1 MVDAVSSGLG
11 AGALTQA
18 LGAGGSKALGQE
30 AFLKLLVAQLQ
41 NQDPL
46 NPQENY
52 EFVAQ
57 LAQFSSLEQSIGIND
72 RLDAL
77 ALQNQGLQNSQIVGL
92 VGKEATVK
100 GDIVTLNGQ
109 GAIVPISFTLNDAAE
124 ESTIVIRD
132 AAGRTVRTIPVAAKA
147 AGTVTVTWNGQN
159 DAGNPQ
165 PAGPYKVSVTA
176 KNADGAPV
184 SLTQQTT
191 GLIEAV
197 SFDRGFPVL
206 HLDSGVAAPVGD
218 LLSVSPPTPPTSPN
232 PSTSSQEG
240 S

>member
-1 MVDAVSSGLG
+1 MVDAIGSGFG
-11 AGALTQA
+11 AGALTEA
-18 LGAGGSKALGQE
+18 LGAGGNTPMGQE
-30 AFLKLLVAQLQ
+30 TFLKLLVAQLQ

-77 ALQNQGLQNSQIVGL
+77 AIQNQGMQNTQIVGL

-109 GAIVPISFTLNDAAE
+109 GSIVPISFTLDEAAQ

-165 PAGPYKVSVTA
+165 PAGPYKVTVTA
-176 KNADGAPV
+176 KDADGSPV
-184 SLTQQTT
+184 SLTQQSK
-191 GLIEAV
+191 GLVQSV
-197 SFDRGFPVL
+197 SFDRGFPVI

-218 LLSVSPPTPPTSPN
+218 LLSVSPAPSPN
-232 PSTSSQEG
+232 P
-240 S
+240 

>member
-1 MVDAVSSGLG
+1 MVDAVRSSLG

-18 LGAGGSKALGQE
+18 LGAGGNKPLGQE

-77 ALQNQGLQNSQIVGL
+77 ALQNQGLQNSQIVSL

-109 GAIVPISFTLNDAAE
+109 GSIVPISFTLDDAAK
-124 ESTIVIRD
+124 ESTIVIQD
-132 AAGRTVRTIPVAAKA
+132 TAGRPVRTIPVAAKA
-147 AGTVTVTWNGQN
+147 AGTVTVQWNGQN

-165 PAGPYKVSVTA
+165 PAGPYKVTITA
-176 KNADGAPV
+176 KGEDDAPV

-191 GLIEAV
+191 GLIQAV
-197 SFDRGFPVL
+197 SFDRGFPVVS
-206 HLDSGVAAPVGD
+206 LDNGVQAPVGD
-218 LLSVSPPTPPTSPN
+218 LLSVAPPKVPPVSTN
-232 PSTSSQEG
+232 P
-240 S
+240 

>member
-1 MVDAVSSGLG
+1 
-11 AGALTQA
+11 LTSA
-18 LGAGGSKALGQE
+18 LGAGNKTLGQE

-77 ALQNQGLQNSQIVGL
+77 AVQNQGLQNSQIVSL

-109 GAIVPISFTLNDAAE
+109 GSIVPIAFTLSDAATE
-124 ESTIVIRD
+124 ATVLIRD
-132 AAGRTVRTIPVAAKA
+132 ANGRNVRTIQVPAKA
-147 AGTVTVTWNGQN
+147 AGTVSVQWNGQS
-159 DAGNPQ
+159 DSGNPQ
-165 PAGPYKVSVTA
+165 PAGPYKVTITA
-176 KNADGAPV
+176 KNADGGPV
-184 SLTQQTT
+184 SLTQQSS
-191 GLIEAV
+191 GRIDSV
-197 SFDRGFPVL
+197 SFERGFPVI
-206 HLDSGVAAPVGD
+206 HLDSGVAAPIGD
-218 LLSVSPPTPPTSPN
+218 LLSVSPSSSPN
-232 PSTSSQEG
+232 P
-240 S
+240 

>member
-1 MVDAVSSGLG
+1 MVDSVSSGLG

-18 LGAGGSKALGQE
+18 LGAGGNKPLGQE

-77 ALQNQGLQNSQIVGL
+77 ALQNQGLQNSQIVSL

-109 GAIVPISFTLNDAAE
+109 GAIVPISFTLKDAATE
-124 ESTIVIRD
+124 ATVLIRD
-132 AAGRTVRTIPVAAKA
+132 VNGRNVRTIQVPAKA
-147 AGTVTVTWNGQN
+147 AGTVSVQWNGQS
-159 DAGNPQ
+159 DSGNPQ
-165 PAGPYKVSVTA
+165 PAGPYQVTVTA
-176 KNADGAPV
+176 KNADGGPV

-191 GLIEAV
+191 GRIDSV
-197 SFDRGFPVL
+197 SFDRGFPVI

-218 LLSVSPPTPPTSPN
+218 LLSVSPSSSPN
-232 PSTSSQEG
+232 P
-240 S
+240 

>member
-1 MVDAVSSGLG
+1 
-11 AGALTQA
+11 LTQA
-18 LGAGGSKALGQE
+18 LGAGGNKPLGQE

-77 ALQNQGLQNSQIVGL
+77 ALQNQGLQNSQIVSL

-109 GAIVPISFTLNDAAE
+109 GAIVPISFTLKDAATE
-124 ESTIVIRD
+124 ATVSIRD
-132 AAGRTVRTIPVAAKA
+132 VNGRNVRTIQVPAKA
-147 AGTVTVTWNGQN
+147 AGTVSVQWNGQS
-159 DAGNPQ
+159 DSGNPQ
-165 PAGPYKVSVTA
+165 PAGPYQVTVTA
-176 KNADGAPV
+176 KNAEGGPV

-191 GLIEAV
+191 GRIDSV
-197 SFDRGFPVL
+197 SFDRGFPVI

-218 LLSVSPPTPPTSPN
+218 LLSVAPSSSPN
-232 PSTSSQEG
+232 P
-240 S
+240 

>member
-1 MVDAVSSGLG
+1 MVDSINSGLG

-18 LGAGGSKALGQE
+18 LNAGGSKPLGQD

-77 ALQNQGLQNSQIVGL
+77 ALQNQGMQNSQIVGM

-100 GDIVTLNGQ
+100 GDIVTLSGQ
-109 GAIVPISFTLNDAAE
+109 GAIVPISFTLNDAAQ
-124 ESTIVIRD
+124 ESTVVIRD
-132 AAGRTVRTIPVAAKA
+132 AAGRSVRTIQVAAKA
-147 AGTVTVTWNGQN
+147 AGTVTVQWNGQS
-159 DAGNPQ
+159 DSGNPQ
-165 PAGPYKVSVTA
+165 PAGAYQVTVTA

-184 SLTQQTT
+184 PLTQQTS
-191 GLIEAV
+191 GLIESV
-197 SFDRGFPVL
+197 SFDRGFPVI
-206 HLDSGVAAPVGD
+206 HLDNGVTAPVGD
-218 LLSVSPPTPPTSPN
+218 LLSVAPAQTQSPN
-232 PSTSSQEG
+232 P
-240 S
+240 